1 MAYKKGTS
9 KFKLKKS
16 DMQLYSLCAVPMVL
30 VLLFNYLPMGGIIIA
45 FKDYKYSKGILGSK
59 WIGLDNFRFL
69 FKSNDFFR
77 ITWNTLELN
86 FIFIVTG
93 IIAAVLVAILMYG
106 VQSRQASKAYQTAL
120 ITPYFMS
127 WVIVSYIVYAF
138 LNPSYGMLNKLI
150 EGFGGQ
156 PIDWYSSPGAWSYI
170 LTACSVWKNV
180 GMDSVVYYAA
190 LMGIDSALFEAARID
205 GANRWQIM
213 RRITMPSL
221 IPLITILTILKIGNI
236 FRADFGLFYQVTRN
250 VGTLYSRTDVI
261 DTYVY
266 RAMREIG
273 DMGMSSAAGLIQSL
287 VGFALVMVTNHIAK
301 KIDPESSLF

>member
-1 MAYKKGTS
+1 MAVKKGNS
-9 KFKLKKS
+9 KFKLKKR
-16 DMQLYSLCAVPMVL
+16 DMQLYSLCALPMIL
-30 VLLFNYLPMGGIIIA
+30 VFLFNYLPMGGIIIA

-59 WIGLDNFRFL
+59 WVGLDNFRFL

-86 FIFIVTG
+86 FIFIVVG
-93 IIAAVLVAILMYG
+93 IVAAVLVAVLMYG
-106 VQSRQASKAYQTAL
+106 IQSRHASKVYQTVL

-138 LNPSYGMLNKLI
+138 LNPSYGMLNKVI
-150 EGFGGQ
+150 EGLGGE
-156 PIDWYSSPGAWSYI
+156 PIDWYSSPGAWTYI
-170 LTACSVWKNV
+170 LTICSVWKHV

-190 LMGIDSALFEAARID
+190 LMGIDSSLFEAARID
-205 GANRWQIM
+205 GANRRQITWK
-213 RRITMPSL
+213 ITIPSL

-266 RAMREIG
+266 RTMREIG
-273 DMGMSSAAGLIQSL
+273 DMGMSSAVGLIQSL
-287 VGFALVMVTNHIAK
+287 VGFVLVLVTNHAAK